1 MKVNIFFLFFLMTT
15 AMFAH
20 ADISNTATQQQCS
33 SIGTE
38 TSPLPPNNDNAWRN
52 GGLNR
57 SHDRQVYGVDIIAYK
72 IKWSSGW
79 SDWFVKGVNDLYHFT
94 TSSSTSPG
102 GQDARLAWIYFYD
115 HEFIAI
121 YCK

>member
-1 MKVNIFFLFFLMTT
+1 
-15 AMFAH
+15 MFAH
-20 ADISNTATQQQCS
+20 ADISNTSTQQQCS

-38 TSPLPPNNDNAWRN
+38 TAPLPPNNDSAWKS

-57 SHDRQVYGVDIIAYK
+57 SHDRQIYGVDIIAYK

-79 SDWFVKGVNDLYHFT
+79 SNWFVKGVNDLYHFT
-94 TSSSTSPG
+94 TSNPTSSG

-121 YCK
+121 YCQ